1 MSYYYIPKI
10 LLSILLFLGSG
21 CLLHYVIYFS
31 NLLLHKYIYKK
42 PYMTPEQL
50 KYFIILEE
58 NNKLKQ
64 KISLLE
70 EENEKIFSSLINK
83 LN

>member
-1 MSYYYIPKI
+1 
-10 LLSILLFLGSG
+10 
-21 CLLHYVIYFS
+21 
-31 NLLLHKYIYKK
+31 
-42 PYMTPEQL
+42 MTPEQL

>member
-1 MSYYYIPKI
+1 MYHFYIPKVI
-10 LLSILLFLGSG
+10 IGVLMFTGAGFLIHYLMYLSKLFT
-21 CLLHYVIYFS
+21 Y
-31 NLLLHKYIYKK
+31 KYIYKK

-50 KYFIILEE
+50 KYFIMLEE
-58 NNKLKQ
+58 NKKLKQ

>member
-1 MSYYYIPKI
+1 MHYFYLPKI
-10 LLSILLFLGSG
+10 IISILIFFGAAVLINYFMY
-21 CLLHYVIYFS
+21 LLKILTYKYV
-31 NLLLHKYIYKK
+31 YKK

-50 KYFIILEE
+50 KYYIILEE
-58 NNKLKQ
+58 NKKLNK